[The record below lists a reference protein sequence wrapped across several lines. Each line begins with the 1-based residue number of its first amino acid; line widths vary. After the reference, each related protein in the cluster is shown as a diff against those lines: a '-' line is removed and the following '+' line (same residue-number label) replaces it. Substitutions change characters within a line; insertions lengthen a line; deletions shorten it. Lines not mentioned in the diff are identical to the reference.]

1 MSRWLFA
8 VVVNAWVAN
17 AADTPARAPSMPVK
31 TTVVPVDWK
40 YSSSAYDPITVKW
53 GERAV
58 FEWNPEGEHD
68 LMYFRDEA
76 AYDNCD
82 FEDDPKSAGSSGWS
96 TEGMAAG
103 TYYLGCSRS
112 GYNEIR
118 HSHCVN
124 GYMKIKVTIEPKPGK
139 GGKAK
144 GGKAKKGYKKQ
155 KPGKGSKKGGK
166 KPKPEKGYGSKKGKG
181 GKGGKKGD
189 KVCCQALKSS
199 CLACAAGQKEQEYC
213 EMNPTTTGCEDLPP
227 KGEKKS
233 KGKGKGKGKKS
244 PY

>member
-17 AADTPARAPSMPVK
+17 AADT
-31 TTVVPVDWK
+31 TVDWT
-40 YSSSAYDPITVKW
+40 YSSSAYDPITLEW
-53 GERAV
+53 GEKAV
-58 FEWNPEGEHD
+58 FEWSSGHD
-68 LMYFRDEA
+68 LKMFPDEA
-76 AYDNCD
+76 AYDSCEFTN
-82 FEDDPKSAGSSGWS
+82 AQATGSSGWS
-96 TEGMAAG
+96 TASMQAG
-103 TYYLGCSRS
+103 TYYFGCSQ
-112 GYNEIR
+112 YD
-118 HSHCVN
+118 HCASA
-124 GYMKIKVTIEPKPGK
+124 YMKIKVTIKPDVYEGDAPAPAPAPKPGK

-213 EMNPTTTGCEDLPP
+213 EMNPTTSGCEDLPP